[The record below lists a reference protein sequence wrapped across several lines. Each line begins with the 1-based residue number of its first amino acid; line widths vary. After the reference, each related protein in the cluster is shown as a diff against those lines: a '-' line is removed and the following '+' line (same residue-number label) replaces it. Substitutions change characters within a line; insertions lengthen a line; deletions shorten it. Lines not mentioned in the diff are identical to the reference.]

1 MPSATYASD
10 GAGRS
15 RTTNAPSALPVIS
28 LEDRLSMFRRLLFLA
43 TAAVVVVGACNS
55 AAPAAPALTDP
66 KEILAKSVAT
76 LKDVKSFHVKADVAG
91 QIKMDLSGTGSP
103 GALDLKGTTAE
114 GDVDVANKKAHLS
127 FGAPALLGV
136 TGDVIVDNDS
146 TYTKV
151 SLLGPKY
158 TKTVNSPSD
167 AAGAASDPTKVI
179 DELTKFL
186 NQPGV
191 APTKQADEKCGDKDC
206 YHVSMNLTA
215 DQLGGVTSGLGSAA
229 ANGSGTVDV
238 WVQKNDLRPAKLAVT
253 ANMGDQGT
261 VNVSAA
267 LSNYDQPVTI
277 NPPAD
282 SDVAPASS

>member
-1 MPSATYASD
+1 M
-10 GAGRS
+10 
-15 RTTNAPSALPVIS
+15 
-28 LEDRLSMFRRLLFLA
+28 
-43 TAAVVVVGACNS
+43 
-55 AAPAAPALTDP
+55 
-66 KEILAKSVAT
+66 
-76 LKDVKSFHVKADVAG
+76 
-91 QIKMDLSGTGSP
+91 
-103 GALDLKGTTAE
+103 
-114 GDVDVANKKAHLS
+114 
-127 FGAPALLGV
+127 

-277 NPPAD
+277 NPPAE